1 MRPNK
6 TGQVANFYNQL
17 PDVNPNQLYVVLE
30 INGDNERSRA
40 DSKPLNT
47 CLSFPPIKV
56 DKVNDLE
63 ALDVDIADLV
73 GHNVTS
79 NKTDYSKAT
88 RKFIKLSEQEIML
101 DFAKGVKGVEINVWQ
116 TIEAEN
122 GKEHSG
128 TLFGK

>member
-1 MRPNK
+1 
-6 TGQVANFYNQL
+6 VANFYNQL

-30 INGDNERSRA
+30 INEDDERSRA

-73 GHNVTS
+73 GHNVTR

-101 DFAKGVKGVEINVWQ
+101 DFAKGVKSVEINIWL